1 MAKPHTVADHNNV
14 VETPAVAP
22 PAEHVDPS
30 DTAPPAEK
38 EGVRARR
45 AFMLKHFIPNADW
58 INQNIVSKGAGTKA
72 IIGRVFGVCFETMVT
87 KTTQKDGRVSESVA
101 LKGAFQAEDYKT
113 GEISEATTVYLPMA
127 YAEKV
132 AFMFKADPDLKAV
145 EVDVDIGLEATGKT
159 IPYEWVVIA
168 YREGEAMA
176 VLKRLRASRGR
187 PTQLLLTAAPK

>member
-1 MAKPHTVADHNNV
+1 MSKPHKGTEHQEVAETVA
-14 VETPAVAP
+14 ETPAETAAP
-22 PAEHVDPS
+22 AG
-30 DTAPPAEK
+30 K

-132 AFMFKADPDLKAV
+132 AFMFKADPELKAV

-176 VLKRLRASRGR
+176 VLKRLRASRSR
-187 PTQLLLTAAPK
+187 PTQLLLTVGPKAA